1 MNDARVAS
9 MTMEPPDEFDVNP
22 PEELA
27 ENGHHPHAVMAD
39 KSLHRRVQTA
49 ATPSRLHEA
58 IHGMLHWGLND

>member
-1 MNDARVAS
+1 
-9 MTMEPPDEFDVNP
+9 MTMEPPDAFDPNP

-27 ENGHHPHAVMAD
+27 GSGQHQHAVMAD
-39 KSLHRRVQTA
+39 KSLPRRVQAA